1 MSKLRSSKKDDDM
14 KKNILG
20 QPFVYVDDFTSIYS
34 LQESSQ
40 YLKYDCTEKATGMK
54 YSYLYIV
61 KKEFDDDSV
70 ERLRRYVGIWE
81 HTMKSKKKQQI
92 YYPSDNNNS
101 ILEFKAAYEDD
112 DNVYLVIELFSMDC
126 LVYWGNDNS
135 SGKELEAAYLFWQ
148 VLNAVHSFN
157 SMGVM
162 LRNLSSWEFWF
173 LQPED
178 KGKLLTIKAII
189 PYDAVFMNEVRNE
202 KEYDIPMILSCI
214 LRLDPRLTGQAGEK
228 SFESDRGKED

>member
-34 LQESSQ
+34 LEENIG
-40 YLKYDCTEKATGMK
+40 YGRDVCAEKATGIK
-54 YSYLYIV
+54 YSYFRLE
-61 KKEFDDDSV
+61 KENFDDAIV
-70 ERLRRYVGIWE
+70 RMELRRIVEIWE
-81 HTMKSKKKQQI
+81 HTMKNKKKQQI
-92 YYPSDNNNS
+92 YYPNNG

-112 DNVYLVIELFSMDC
+112 DYVYLVIELC
-126 LVYWGNDNS
+126 LEDDLDKWVNDIN

-148 VLNAVHSFN
+148 VLNAVHSFH

-162 LRNLSSWEFWF
+162 LRTLDHRCFWF
-173 LQPED
+173 LWPED
-178 KGKLLTIKAII
+178 KGKLLNIKAFI
-189 PYDAVFMNEVRNE
+189 PGDAVFMNEERNE
-202 KEYDIPMILSCI
+202 EEYDIPMILSCI